1 MGKKPL
7 CVALL
12 WHMHQPDYGNIQTGE
27 IYLPWTR
34 FHAVKDYYDM
44 GALVEQ
50 APGMRLTINV
60 VPSLIDQLTAYSTGT
75 ARETYASLTVKNAA
89 ELDRFEQ
96 EFLLRSFFQLPW
108 TEMVYPYPRYRE
120 LLDRRGPANDARDYA
135 EAARRFGTQD
145 FRDLQVWFNLAW
157 CGRELRQ
164 NPEIATLLQKGRN
177 FTEEE
182 KKRVLELQFAFIG
195 RILPFYRRLMEER
208 GIEISVSPYYHP
220 ILPLLCDNRSA
231 REALPGIAL
240 PENPFSYPADA
251 REHVT
256 SAVRRYVEIFGR
268 APRGMWPS
276 EGSVSSPAL
285 QLARESGL
293 RWLAT
298 DEAVLINSLQKMGL
312 ASAGLTSE
320 KKYRAYRVGSDLE
333 APCLFFRDHG
343 LSDLIGF
350 TYSHWR
356 ARDATDDFLARLRQ
370 IHSHLPDDGR
380 HYVVPVILDGENAWE
395 HYPENGSEFLS
406 LLYRR
411 LTETEGI
418 QTVTFTEYL
427 ELEPATE
434 VLHSVVAGSWIYG
447 NLATWIGHPEKNRA
461 WDALSTARSFLGQ
474 RMQSGEPRSGEAFRE
489 LMIAEGSDWF
499 WWFGDDHQTE
509 NAAEFDSLFRTHVK
523 NVYRLMAQPYPP
535 DLDTPIKRTE
545 ARTQY
550 RDPVHTITPHIDGRV
565 TDYFEW
571 LAAGFAI
578 PAGGASMH
586 RTDRYFEK
594 LYFGYDARHFYVRLD
609 LATDRGGHAVAS
621 PHSYHLHFMAP
632 RECVLEME
640 WREAGSWNIRTLR
653 AAGPDPAP
661 AFAGDRILEVA
672 ITLEALGV
680 EKPDHVRFF
689 VSAFDKG
696 VELERFPRSDYITVA
711 VDPWGL
717 DHREW
722 IV

>member
-7 CVALL
+7 CIALL
-12 WHMHQPDYGNIQTGE
+12 WHMHQPDYGNVQTGE

-34 FHAVKDYYDM
+34 FHAIKDYYDM
-44 GALVEQ
+44 GALVE
-50 APGMRLTINV
+50 AVPALRLTINV
-60 VPSLIDQLTAYSTGT
+60 VPSLIDQLTAYSSGA
-75 ARETYASLTVKNAA
+75 ARETYAALTLKNAA
-89 ELDRFEQ
+89 ELNRFEQ
-96 EFLLRSFFQLPW
+96 QFLLRSFFQLTW
-108 TEMVYPYPRYRE
+108 KEMVDPHPRYRE
-120 LLDRRGPANDARDYA
+120 LLDRRGATHEQQDYS

-157 CGRELRQ
+157 CGRELNRD
-164 NPEIATLLQKGRN
+164 PEIAALIQKGRN
-177 FTEEE
+177 FTEDD
-182 KKRVLELQFAFIG
+182 KKRLLEIQYAFIG
-195 RILPFYRRLMEER
+195 RILPYYRQLMDR
-208 GIEISVSPYYHP
+208 QGIEISVSPYYHP

-240 PENPFSYPADA
+240 PENPFSYPNDA
-251 REHVT
+251 REHIT

-276 EGSVSSPAL
+276 EGSVSNAAL

-298 DEAVLINSLQKMGL
+298 DEAILLNSLQKMGL
-312 ASAGLTSE
+312 AAGGLTME
-320 KKYRAYRVGSDLE
+320 QRYRAHRVGTDPA

-350 TYSHWR
+350 TYSRWK
-356 ARDATDDFLARLRQ
+356 AQDAANDFISKLQQ
-370 IHSHLPDDGR
+370 IHNHLPDDGR

-395 HYPENGSEFLS
+395 HYPENGVEFLTM
-406 LLYRR
+406 LYRG
-411 LTETEGI
+411 LTGTKWI
-418 QTVTFTEYL
+418 RTVTFSDYL
-427 ELEPATE
+427 DLEPVTDT
-434 VLHSVVAGSWIYG
+434 LPSVVAGSWIYG

-474 RMQSGEPRSGEAFRE
+474 RMQSGEPRSTEAFRE
-489 LMIAEGSDWF
+489 FMIAEGSDWF
-499 WWFGDDHQTE
+499 WWYGDDHQTE

-523 NVYRLMAQPYPP
+523 NVYRLLAQPYPP
-535 DLDTPIKRTE
+535 ELDTPIKRTE
-545 ARTQY
+545 TRTQF

-571 LAAGFAI
+571 IAAGWAI
-578 PAGGASMH
+578 PAGGESMH
-586 RTDRYFEK
+586 RTDRYFER

-609 LATDRGGHAVAS
+609 LVTDRGQAVAS
-621 PHSYHLHFMAP
+621 PGSYQLYFTAP
-632 RECVLEME
+632 KECVFLME
-640 WREAGSWNIRTLR
+640 RTEAGEWQLKTVRG
-653 AAGPDPAP
+653 AGPNLAP
-661 AFAGDRILEVA
+661 AFAGDRILEIAVP
-672 ITLEALGV
+672 LEALGV
-680 EKPDHVRFF
+680 SKPDHVRFF
-689 VSAFDKG
+689 ASALDKG
-696 VELERFPRSDYITVA
+696 IELERFPRSDYITVA